1 MNILIFF
8 IYLLKL
14 THSTALHFP
23 NPLQRFVYDPISET
37 VVLASV
43 NRIYSLKVS
52 DLTLISEIDTS
63 PSPHDQH
70 CPIANRTISSKH
82 LFYFP
87 STVFLNPSGNET
99 FNQLLLL
106 SNDSILICSSS
117 NRGGSCQQRALV
129 DLRLLRNSSQRLVAS
144 SPFSPSV
151 GFISQTNQLL
161 YLSTT
166 YDPVCDPFYEIPTIS
181 GRQLFNESFLS
192 TLHFNAGQSALQQS
206 TYTLRLLN
214 LRLIKEFFLHY
225 LYAFEYKHFAYFLT
239 IQQAD
244 LLHKQRL
251 QTKVVRF
258 CQTLKQPMMKSYVEI
273 PLTCGRHY
281 HYLIAAKFS
290 SVKQRLYGLFRNTTS
305 ANATGNAHAV
315 CVYQMDAVQE
325 AFFQTIKRCL
335 VDGRGQRGLGFLSP
349 DTPCVASKVSD
360 CPVRTKIHQ
369 TMVF

>member
-14 THSTALHFP
+14 THSKTLDFP
-23 NPLQRFVYDPISET
+23 HPLQRFVYDEITET

-43 NRIYSLKVS
+43 NRIYSLNVS
-52 DLTLISEIDTS
+52 DLTVIAEIDTS
-63 PSPHDQH
+63 PSTTDQQ
-70 CPIANRTISSKH
+70 CPSTNRTISSKQ

-87 STVFLNPSGNET
+87 TTSFLHPSGHET

-106 SNDSILICSSS
+106 SNQSIFICSSS
-117 NRGGSCQQRALV
+117 NRGGACQQRALI

-144 SPFSPSV
+144 SPLFPSV

-166 YDPVCDPFYEIPTIS
+166 YDPFCDPFYEIPTIS
-181 GRQLFNESFLS
+181 GRHLFDEQFLS
-192 TLHFNAGQSALQQS
+192 TIHFNAGQSALQQS

-239 IQQAD
+239 LQQAD
-244 LLHKQRL
+244 LHHKHRL
-251 QTKVVRF
+251 QTKLVRF

-281 HYLIAAKFS
+281 HYLITAKFS
-290 SVKQRLYGLFRNTTS
+290 SVKQLLYGLFRNTTQ
-305 ANATGNAHAV
+305 ANATGTSHAI
-315 CVYQMDAVQE
+315 CVYSMDDVQE

-335 VDGRGQRGLGFLSP
+335 VDGRGHRGLGFLSP
-349 DTPCVASKVSD
+349 DTPCVSSKVSGMRMVD
-360 CPVRTKIHQ
+360 RIS
-369 TMVF
+369 TMIAL